1 MVCGLLR
8 RGSPPARKLF
18 VPEDFLF
25 LPISLRFYSMKA
37 SIAMS
42 TQLPPL
48 HHTIT
53 TRLHDSEQ
61 DAWEFVCPT
70 CGYRARYFVP
80 NGDSPP
86 YLKVISPGNPKARH
100 TSNCSRS
107 TSVKS
112 QPRVIENHIEND
124 DDVRDTP
131 QMRQQIEELL
141 KDVDMG
147 DFGLRPH

>member
-1 MVCGLLR
+1 
-8 RGSPPARKLF
+8 
-18 VPEDFLF
+18 
-25 LPISLRFYSMKA
+25 
-37 SIAMS
+37 MS
-42 TQLPPL
+42 TQLPLL

-70 CGYRARYFVP
+70 CGYRAHYFVP
-80 NGDSPP
+80 DGDSPP

-107 TSVKS
+107 TSVKA

-124 DDVRDTP
+124 NDERGTLHL
-131 QMRQQIEELL
+131 RQQIEELL

-147 DFGLRPH
+147 DFGLGLH